1 MPPVFFVETNSLEKN
16 FTAAQ
21 PAFKRRVGLSADRKN
36 IPAYP
41 TMKLKT
47 TTACLVALSLGS
59 LITNAQEGERKG
71 PPPGEG
77 GRGGNRL
84 AEFLNRADANKDGKI
99 SKEEFGSISRGD
111 GGNERFDRMDTNKDG
126 YVDQEEMKAIGERMR
141 EGMRGRPDGE
151 GRRRPDGEGG
161 GFRRPEGGSRPDGE
175 GRRPEGGPPGGPGPN
190 LNEAFGRMD
199 KNNDGHV
206 DKDEFTEFS
215 KQEIENR
222 FNRADENNDGKISKE
237 EMRAGMERMRN
248 MMRGPGGPNSGPGGF
263 GRGPGPDGGPR
274 RGPGGREGGEGGFR
288 RPPNQEGDK
297 KPDAPK
303 TEEKATDKDAA

>member
-1 MPPVFFVETNSLEKN
+1 
-16 FTAAQ
+16 
-21 PAFKRRVGLSADRKN
+21 
-36 IPAYP
+36 
-41 TMKLKT
+41 MKLKT

-99 SKEEFGSISRGD
+99 SKEEFGSISRGE
-111 GGNERFDRMDTNKDG
+111 GGDERFDRMDGNKDG
-126 YVDQEEMKAIGERMR
+126 YVDQDEIKTIGERMR

-161 GFRRPEGGSRPDGE
+161 GFRRPDGDRPEGEGRGRGRPDGDGGSRRPEGGPRPDGE

-190 LNEAFGRMD
+190 LDEAFGRMD

-206 DKDEFTEFS
+206 DKAEYTEFS

-222 FNRADENNDGKISKE
+222 FGRTDENNDGKLTKE
-237 EMRAGMERMRN
+237 EVRAGLERMRN
-248 MMRGPGGPNSGPGGF
+248 MMRGGPGSPGGF

-274 RGPGGREGGEGGFR
+274 RGPGGPEGGEGGFR
-288 RPPNQEGDK
+288 RPPTQEGDK
-297 KPDAPK
+297 KPEAPK
-303 TEEKATDKDAA
+303 KDEAAPGKDAA